1 MSTKKLIIAL
11 DYPCLDDVI
20 NIIKY
25 IDPNRCLVKV
35 GLQLYLSEGTRVLD
49 YLTDKGFEIFLDL
62 KLHDIPNT
70 VGKALKKISSF
81 NVSMT
86 TIHIKGGTNMIN
98 AALENA
104 GKTKIIGV
112 TILTSLDSE
121 EISLLHG
128 SNIKDQ
134 FYRLIDVARKTEIDG
149 IVCSPHELV
158 DLSGFNKI
166 KVVPGIRNIETSD
179 DQKRTMSA
187 VDAYKFGADF
197 IVVGRPIT
205 HAKNIEYAILEYL
218 QK

>member
-205 HAKNIEYAILEYL
+205 LSLIHI
-218 QK
+218 

>member
-205 HAKNIEYAILEYL
+205 HAKNIEDAILEYL